1 MESPDLK
8 ERDMPV
14 AGGGRSAQVR
24 ERICLFFKAVLKSGK
39 RCEILQQLRRKGV
52 GAWQGR

>member
-14 AGGGRSAQVR
+14 AGGGGRSAQVR
-24 ERICLFFKAVLKSGK
+24 ERICLFLSRVRIRLIGENSNF
-39 RCEILQQLRRKGV
+39 
-52 GAWQGR
+52 